1 MKRKMLMF
9 LLTLVCVICCAIGFT
24 ACGGDTGDSG
34 NGGTA
39 NNGGN
44 TEQGG
49 NQGGNTQK
57 PDDSQGG
64 NEQKPEH
71 TTHTYDQKNTD
82 AKYLKSKANCQ
93 HKAVYY
99 FSCTC
104 GKQGDETFE
113 YGELG
118 KHEYKTYVSDD
129 NATCVKNG
137 TETAKCEYC
146 AEKDTKE
153 IANSKLSHTFDIQ
166 VIEQKYLKTEATCQ
180 RKAEYYFSCVCGEKG
195 TETFEYGEIDA
206 NNHDTEH
213 HNGQAATCTA
223 DGWNEYDTCKRVGC
237 NYTTKTTIPQ
247 LGHNFSN
254 EFTTDKDPTC
264 TENGSKSKH
273 CSRCEATTEV
283 TVIPANGH
291 SWNDGEVTKD
301 PNCTETG
308 VKTYTCLVCKGTRAE
323 EIAALGHNYATE
335 FTTDR
340 EPTCAED
347 GSKSKHCSR
356 CEETT
361 EVTVIPANGHSWNDG
376 EVTKDPNCTE
386 TGVKTYTCLVCKG
399 TRAEEIAAFGHTK
412 GEAQQTVNPTCTEQG
427 YTIYSCEVCGNEFNA
442 DYLPAWGHNYN
453 SEWVCTHCGHEYATD
468 GLVYELSQDETYYT
482 IVGYT
487 GNSIQVVIPAHYN
500 EILVTSIG
508 NSAFA

>member
-323 EIAALGHNYATE
+323 EIAA
-335 FTTDR
+335 
-340 EPTCAED
+340 
-347 GSKSKHCSR
+347 
-356 CEETT
+356 
-361 EVTVIPANGHSWNDG
+361 
-376 EVTKDPNCTE
+376 
-386 TGVKTYTCLVCKG
+386 
-399 TRAEEIAAFGHTK
+399 FGHTK